1 MAPTSTPKAP
11 ETKRHG
17 AEKIAQT
24 FQKLFQRTN
33 KSRHDAPERKALP
46 LNEISERFQ
55 QYMDDVNQPQ
65 HRQIL
70 TYMLDLKNGRELT
83 QCVCLGLGPF
93 ATDLPHSTH
102 SNISLH
108 QLAVLTTML
117 GILKDIHCIQQVYF
131 QDPDFGDADILFLQS
146 LGYTV
151 LEKPAASEK
160 MSIGTFLFAPF
171 LPDYV
176 AAGALTVAFPGLY
189 MGNSPARY
197 LAGLSVRGLFPKE
210 TGIEDPDILRHFQDS
225 VVDGE
230 ALPCFDQ
237 QRWTLGTTVHWLVS
251 DFPSSFEGT
260 K

>member
-11 ETKRHG
+11 EIKRHG

-24 FQKLFQRTN
+24 FQKLFQCTD
-33 KSRHDAPERKALP
+33 KSRDHVLEREALP
-46 LNEISERFQ
+46 SNEISERFR
-55 QYMDDVNQPQ
+55 QYMDDVDQPQ
-65 HRQIL
+65 HRQVL
-70 TYMLDLKNGRELT
+70 TSMLNFNNERNLT
-83 QCVCLGLGPF
+83 QCICLGLGPF
-93 ATDLPHSTH
+93 ATNLPHSTH

-108 QLAVLTTML
+108 QLAVLTTIL
-117 GILKDIHCIQQVYF
+117 GNLKDKHCIQQVYF
-131 QDPDFGDADILFLQS
+131 QDPDFSDADKMFLQS

-151 LEKPAASEK
+151 LENPAACEK
-160 MSIGTFLFAPF
+160 MSTGTFLFAPF

-210 TGIEDPDILRHFQDS
+210 TGIEDPDIFRRFQDS

-230 ALPCFDQ
+230 ALPSFDQ
-237 QRWTLGTTVHWLVS
+237 QRWTPGTTVHWLAPG
-251 DFPSSFEGT
+251 FPGSLEG
-260 K
+260 KE